1 MPGLRLTEPQV
12 ERLCS
17 ASASMSASAL
27 RALVSAGFLTP
38 MADGSYARSDMLSGT
53 LAAAGARRRNEV
65 GSDRAPT
72 ECRCDA

>member
-1 MPGLRLTEPQV
+1 
-12 ERLCS
+12 
-17 ASASMSASAL
+17 MSASAL